1 MKAVD
6 GTFAKQPK
14 FKTVRTLAMPRWV
27 VFLWVALGMMGHLGH
42 AAHREHVGVQEL
54 SRDAA
59 LARAK
64 DAAKQHGYD
73 LEAYRLST
81 FGADRSADGK
91 EWLFMWECLPENHP
105 PGCSFLAVV
114 NRSTGEVTLA
124 PGE

>member
-1 MKAVD
+1 
-6 GTFAKQPK
+6 
-14 FKTVRTLAMPRWV
+14 
-27 VFLWVALGMMGHLGH
+27 MMGHLGH

-114 NRSTGEVTLA
+114 NRSKEELTTFLRTNDKKYKDLWSRINALEKKGTSA
-124 PGE
+124 RQRR